1 MDDSPSKPTVKT
13 WDIPSTLPV
22 VREVVEE
29 VAQTLAAADWPE
41 DAVFAVRMGLD
52 EAVANAVKHGNKGDA
67 SKRVGVEMRLH
78 ADRIELKVRDQG
90 EGFDPAAVPDP
101 TCCDFIERP
110 HGRGVMLIHV
120 YMNEVHYGGK
130 GNEVTMVRL
139 RAGGPAEKG
148 AHPGQGCKNPCDT
161 K

>member
-1 MDDSPSKPTVKT
+1 MVDSSFKPTVKT

-29 VAQTLAAADWPE
+29 VAQILAAADWPE
-41 DAVFAVRMGLD
+41 DGVFAVRMGLD
-52 EAVANAVKHGNKGDA
+52 EAVANAVKHGNRGDE
-67 SKRVGVEMRLH
+67 SKRVSVETRLYP
-78 ADRIELKVRDQG
+78 DRIEIKVRDQG
-90 EGFDPAAVPDP
+90 EGFNPAAVPDP

-120 YMNEVHYGGK
+120 YMNEVHYGDK
-130 GNEVTMVRL
+130 GNEVIMVRL
-139 RAGGPAEKG
+139 RAGGPQDKG
-148 AHPGQGCKNPCDT
+148 AHPGPGCSGPCDT

>member
-1 MDDSPSKPTVKT
+1 MTSSDAKPIVKT

-29 VAQTLAAADWPE
+29 VAQILAAADWPE
-41 DAVFAVRMGLD
+41 DGVFAVRMGLD

-67 SKRVGVEMRLH
+67 GRRVAVEMRMH
-78 ADRIELKVRDQG
+78 PDRVELKVRDQG
-90 EGFDPAAVPDP
+90 EGFDPAGVPDP

-120 YMNEVHYGGK
+120 YMNEVRYNAK
-130 GNEVTMVRL
+130 GNEVVMTRL
-139 RAGGPAEKG
+139 RAGGPPERG
-148 AHPGQGCKNPCDT
+148 AHPGQGCQNPCDT

>member
-1 MDDSPSKPTVKT
+1 MTSSDAKPIVKT

-29 VAQTLAAADWPE
+29 VAQALAAADWP
-41 DAVFAVRMGLD
+41 DDGVFAVRMGLD

-67 SKRVGVEMRLH
+67 AKRVGVEMRLH
-78 ADRIELKVRDQG
+78 PDRIELKVRDQG

-120 YMNEVHYGGK
+120 YMNEVSYAAK

-139 RAGGPAEKG
+139 RSGGPSGKG
-148 AHPGQGCKNPCDT
+148 GHPGPGCGNPCD
-161 K
+161 